1 MRALILWTPRLLGLA
16 FALFVAAFALDV
28 LDEPGRRGLA
38 LAVAAHLAP
47 AAAVL
52 AATLVGWRWPVVG
65 GALFAVLAVGYV
77 LMAGPDRP
85 VSWYAVIAG
94 PALVIGMLFAGGP
107 LAASGVR
114 GGPGRS
120 PTIGPRPQP
129 LD

>member
-28 LDEPGRRGLA
+28 LDEPGRRDLA
-38 LAVAAHLAP
+38 LAAHLAP

-65 GALFAVLAVGYV
+65 GALFALLAAGYV

-94 PALVIGMLFAGGP
+94 PALVIGLLFVAGP
-107 LAASGVR
+107 FAS
-114 GGPGRS
+114 S
-120 PTIGPRPQP
+120 GPRG
-129 LD
+129 